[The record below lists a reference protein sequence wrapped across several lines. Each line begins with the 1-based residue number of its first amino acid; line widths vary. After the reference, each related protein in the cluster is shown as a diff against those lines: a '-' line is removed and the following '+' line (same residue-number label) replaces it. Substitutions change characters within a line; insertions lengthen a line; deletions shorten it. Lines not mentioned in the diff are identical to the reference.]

1 MGQRPDERDTEMTT
15 RQTAAARVVSDEY
28 SIPGLIADLA
38 NADEARLTAQRS
50 YDTSKRDL
58 EEVRLG
64 ITDAVIAEA
73 YKTSPKVT
81 QAEIDRNVKAGLRAS
96 DGYRS
101 IENETHKAKQVLD
114 EASSAYEVARIHHR
128 TVVTQLNAASSA
140 LRFLAA
146 SKTARAVALAQLA
159 DL

>member
-1 MGQRPDERDTEMTT
+1 MTT

-38 NADEARLTAQRS
+38 NADEAFSIADEARLTAQRS